1 MRIQCKF
8 ANDGFFGL
16 PCAEKKSI
24 GGTRCLQHGCK
35 QVLSIKLSNMFYR
48 PISLSAAACIVVLF
62 SSCADTTP
70 NLLAK
75 TSIHPVSTGSVKK
88 DAFPL
93 PAVSAAVV
101 AATAGKPRD
110 KHSMPVYAFSDRTRV
125 VRTTAYTH
133 TEDDHLIYGNKN
145 AAGTVLRYSERVR
158 SAAADWS
165 FYPVGTTFR
174 IKGLPHLYVVDD
186 YGSALLGTGT
196 VDLYKPSKAVMNQW
210 GRRTVELT
218 VVQWGSFSRSAELLS
233 QRTKHDHC
241 AKMLANI
248 IRQQPRLVN
257 FAKR

>member
-1 MRIQCKF
+1 M
-8 ANDGFFGL
+8 
-16 PCAEKKSI
+16 
-24 GGTRCLQHGCK
+24 
-35 QVLSIKLSNMFYR
+35 VYR
-48 PISLSAAACIVVLF
+48 SLSLSALALAAALFTACGPSGPSIV
-62 SSCADTTP
+62 SKA
-70 NLLAK
+70 
-75 TSIHPVSTGSVKK
+75 SILSVSTGLAKK
-88 DAFPL
+88 DPFPVP
-93 PAVSAAVV
+93 PASEAVV
-101 AATAGKPRD
+101 AAAKGKPRD

-125 VRTTAYTH
+125 VRTTAYTC

-145 AAGTVLRYSERVR
+145 ATGTPLRYTERVR

-233 QRTKHDHC
+233 KRTKHDHC

-248 IRQQPRLVN
+248 IRQQPSLAN